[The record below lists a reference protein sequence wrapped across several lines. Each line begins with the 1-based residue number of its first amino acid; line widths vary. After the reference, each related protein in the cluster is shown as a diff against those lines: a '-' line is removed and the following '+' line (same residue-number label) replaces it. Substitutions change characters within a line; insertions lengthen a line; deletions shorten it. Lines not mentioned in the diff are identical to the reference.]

1 MATFLDWM
9 RRGKQATSGKFYD
22 FFCAV
27 NDAEAQAVLMATR
40 TIRDAMIGG
49 WFKVPKRDKDGNY
62 IFKHDPVTGEILR
75 DVQGRPEAELADEYR
90 EPSAAAA
97 CWFLERRAREDFGDG
112 GNAGVTVNV
121 NPPVARRN
129 PGKKEMLSMYEQVV
143 QILVDNGMKLPDSAT
158 REYLARNAKPAET
171 PAFTLTGVESMSEKD
186 LDDWFS
192 HHAPHAGQQE
202 KFDAIHAAGKDFA
215 RVIRDCTPPGA
226 HQTAAVRKMRE
237 ALYTASAAIEDEKSA
252 PWANVQVEGL

>member
-1 MATFLDWM
+1 M
-9 RRGKQATSGKFYD
+9 
-22 FFCAV
+22 
-27 NDAEAQAVLMATR
+27 
-40 TIRDAMIGG
+40 
-49 WFKVPKRDKDGNY
+49 
-62 IFKHDPVTGEILR
+62 
-75 DVQGRPEAELADEYR
+75 
-90 EPSAAAA
+90 
-97 CWFLERRAREDFGDG
+97 
-112 GNAGVTVNV
+112 NV

-143 QILVDNGMKLPDSAT
+143 QILVDNGMKLPESAIL
-158 REYLARNAKPAET
+158 EYLAQNAIEVTAKPAET

-192 HHAPHAGQQE
+192 HHASHAGQQE

-237 ALYTASAAIEDEKSA
+237 AVYTANAAIAGGGK
-252 PWANVQVEGL
+252 